1 MTTDKSG
8 PAPATSQTSQTLPTP
23 AAPVARRASAELFAR
38 AQRVIPG
45 GVNSPV
51 RAFKAVGGDPVFFAR
66 AEGPYL
72 FDVDGNR
79 YIDYVGSWG
88 PMILGHTNP
97 EVLAAITEAAY
108 AGTSFGAPTEREVR
122 FAELLTEVM
131 PSLQRVRMVSSGTEA
146 TMSALRLARGFT
158 GRSQII
164 KIDGAYH
171 GHADALLVAAG
182 SGAATL
188 GIPGSAGVTAG
199 AAQDTL
205 TVAWNDLQA
214 VRELCQRSRD
224 DKGDCQLAAIIVE
237 PVCGNMGCVPP
248 APGYLQGLRELTRE
262 HGIILIFDEVMTGF
276 RVAYGG
282 AQARYGVTPD
292 LTCLGKIVGGGL
304 PAAAYGGRADI
315 MDFIAPVG
323 PVYQAGTLSGN
334 PLAMAA
340 GFKMVTMLRHSGIY
354 EQLEQTTSRLVSG
367 LLALCREAGVPAT
380 ANQVGSMFT
389 LFFSGAPVTDY
400 ASAKRSDTAY
410 FGRFFRGLLDRGVY
424 LPPSQF
430 EAAFVSAVHGGDII
444 DATLSAA
451 RAVLQSI

>member
-1 MTTDKSG
+1 MTT
-8 PAPATSQTSQTLPTP
+8 ATSGSSDASSSSSSAALPRP
-23 AAPVARRASAELFAR
+23 NSAQLFAR

-66 AEGPYL
+66 AAGAYL
-72 FDVDGNR
+72 YDVDGNR
-79 YIDYVGSWG
+79 YLDYVGSWG
-88 PMILGHTNP
+88 PMILGHAHP
-97 EVLAAITEAAY
+97 EVLAAITEAACS
-108 AGTSFGAPTEREVR
+108 GTSFGAPTEREVV
-122 FAELLTEVM
+122 FAELLTEVL
-131 PSLQRVRMVSSGTEA
+131 PALQRVRMVSSGTEA
-146 TMSALRLARGFT
+146 TMSALRLARGYT
-158 GRSQII
+158 GRAKII

-205 TVAWNDLQA
+205 TVAWNDLPA
-214 VRELCQRSRD
+214 VAALCQQHRD
-224 DKGDCQLAAIIVE
+224 EKGDCQIAALIIE

-248 APGYLQGLRELTRE
+248 AAGYLEGLRTLTRE
-262 HGIILIFDEVMTGF
+262 HGIVLIFDEVMTGF

-282 AQARYGVTPD
+282 AQARYGIVPD

-304 PAAAYGGRADI
+304 PAAAYGGRAEI
-315 MDFIAPVG
+315 MNCVAPLG

-340 GFKMVTMLRHSGIY
+340 GYKLVQLLRRSGLY
-354 EQLEQTTSRLVSG
+354 EQLEHTTSRLVQG
-367 LLALCREAGVPAT
+367 LLLLCREASVPAT

-389 LFFSGAPVTDY
+389 LFFSDAPVTDY
-400 ASAKRSDTAY
+400 TSAKRSDTAR
-410 FGRFFRGLLDRGVY
+410 FSRFFRGMLERGIY

-430 EAAFVSAVHGGDII
+430 EAAFVSTVHGLDVI
-444 DATLSAA
+444 DVTLTAA
-451 RAVLQSI
+451 REVLAAV